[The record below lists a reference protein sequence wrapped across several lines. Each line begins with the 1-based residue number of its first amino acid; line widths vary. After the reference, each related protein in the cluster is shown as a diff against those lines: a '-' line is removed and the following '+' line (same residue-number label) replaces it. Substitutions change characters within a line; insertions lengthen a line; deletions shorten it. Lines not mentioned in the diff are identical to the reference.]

1 MRRNSLEIT
10 AEILQIAK
18 EGAKKT
24 HVVYG
29 ANLNFRL
36 LEQYLEDLES
46 QGLVTKHVERRGLIK
61 TTEKGIRFLKHY
73 KEFRQFL
80 AEGKTITRLRE

>member
-1 MRRNSLEIT
+1 MRMEKRRNSLEIT

-24 HVVYG
+24 HVVYR
-29 ANLNFRL
+29 ANLNFRIL
-36 LEQYLEDLES
+36 QHYLDDLENR
-46 QGLVTKHVERRGLIK
+46 GLVTNHVERGGLIK

-73 KEFRQFL
+73 KEFQQFL
-80 AEGKTITRLRE
+80 A